1 MKISEVNKKIIVDEF
16 RTILEL
22 MKNTSN
28 VNEKLFYF
36 SATYGMVSRILN
48 IDYDSL
54 LILIHSVLTS
64 THSSI
69 NSLLNNIVNNSFAF
83 FSIPKNYFEMIEEN
97 LKEITLAIDKN
108 NETKIYKVLEKF
120 SVLAYISIG
129 NGNYLYKRGIIK
141 F

>member
-1 MKISEVNKKIIVDEF
+1 MKISEVSKKIIVDEF
-16 RTILEL
+16 SKILDL
-22 MKNTSN
+22 MNSTSN

-64 THSSI
+64 THASI
-69 NSLLNNIVNNSFAF
+69 NSLLNSIANNSITF

-108 NETKIYKVLEKF
+108 NETKIYKALEKF

-129 NGNYLYKRGIIK
+129 NGNYLYKKGIIK

>member
-1 MKISEVNKKIIVDEF
+1 MKISEVSKKIIVDEF
-16 RTILEL
+16 SKILDL
-22 MKNTSN
+22 MNSTSN

-64 THSSI
+64 THASI
-69 NSLLNNIVNNSFAF
+69 NSLLNSIANNSITF

-108 NETKIYKVLEKF
+108 NETKIYKALENF

-129 NGNYLYKRGIIK
+129 NGNYLYKKGIIK